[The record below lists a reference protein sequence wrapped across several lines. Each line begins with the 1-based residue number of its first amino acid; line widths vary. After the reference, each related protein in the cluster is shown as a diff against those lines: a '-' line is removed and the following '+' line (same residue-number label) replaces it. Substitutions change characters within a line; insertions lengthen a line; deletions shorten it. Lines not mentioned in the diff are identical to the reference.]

1 MNQPIFVSNQSEMT
15 RKKGDFVFQTCH
27 VIEIVTK
34 LFLVVQN
41 ATAKPP
47 EVHISTEYVF
57 PPPSFEYASLSIL
70 SILATP
76 FCAQIRGQLR
86 PADRSP
92 ELQVLN
98 ARRRSSVAGARRRRP
113 VADQLRF
120 GCQVHAARQSHGDH
134 RVGQTYKTTTNGHT
148 QGLSCERKYKSS
160 NFKQTNKIS
169 KQYITNT
176 RIKCQYLEIKHGHS
190 PFLNTQIAI

>member
-70 SILATP
+70 SILATH
-76 FCAQIRGQLR
+76 FVRRFEANFGQQTVRLNFKCST
-86 PADRSP
+86 PAADLASP
-92 ELQVLN
+92 EHGGGAQSPTSSGSGVKCT
-98 ARRRSSVAGARRRRP
+98 RRGNRM
-113 VADQLRF
+113 
-120 GCQVHAARQSHGDH
+120 
-134 RVGQTYKTTTNGHT
+134 
-148 QGLSCERKYKSS
+148 
-160 NFKQTNKIS
+160 
-169 KQYITNT
+169 
-176 RIKCQYLEIKHGHS
+176 EI
-190 PFLNTQIAI
+190 IV